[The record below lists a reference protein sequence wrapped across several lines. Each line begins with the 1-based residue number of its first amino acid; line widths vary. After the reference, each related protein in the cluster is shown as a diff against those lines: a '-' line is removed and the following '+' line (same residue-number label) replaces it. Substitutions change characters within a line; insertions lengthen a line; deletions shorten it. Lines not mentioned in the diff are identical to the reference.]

1 MSSSASRPRRRG
13 PRVDWGAVLTL
24 GLLLVVLSPVVWL
37 LMMSLKTEI
46 DALAMPPRLVFV
58 PTLEN
63 YAGLLEARFLRP
75 LTNSTVVAVTTTLL
89 SLVLGVPAAYVLSR
103 TRVWATGA
111 IAFWILSTRMAP
123 PIAFGIPFFLAYRTL
138 GWLDTLGGLILIY
151 LTFNLSLVI
160 WMMRTFF
167 DAIPF
172 SLEEA
177 AYIDGASTW
186 QALTNIVLPLTGPG
200 IAASAILCF
209 LLAWNDFFYALV
221 LTRSN
226 AMTAPVAIVNFMNYA
241 GWDWGRIT
249 AGSLIVAMPVIAF
262 SLPMRRYLVSGLTT
276 GAVKG

>member
-1 MSSSASRPRRRG
+1 MSSNAGRGRRRFA
-13 PRVDWGAVLTL
+13 RVDVWALLTF
-24 GLLLVVLSPVVWL
+24 GLLLVALSPVAWL
-37 LMMSLKTEI
+37 LMMSLKTEV
-46 DALAMPPRLVFV
+46 DALAMPPRLVFA
-58 PTLEN
+58 PTLDN

-75 LTNSTVVAVTTTLL
+75 LVNSTVVALTTTLL
-89 SLVLGVPAAYVLSR
+89 SLSLGLPAAYVLSR
-103 TRVWATGA
+103 TRARGTRGV
-111 IAFWILSTRMAP
+111 AFWILSTRMAP

-138 GWLDTLGGLILIY
+138 GWLDTLGGLVLIY
-151 LTFNLSLVI
+151 LTFNLSLVV

-167 DAIPF
+167 DAIPI

-177 AYIDGASTW
+177 AHIDGASTW
-186 QALTNIVLPLTGPG
+186 QALTHVVLPLTGPG

-249 AGSLIVAMPVIAF
+249 AGSIIVALPVIAF
-262 SLPMRRYLVSGLTT
+262 ALPMRRYLVSGLTA